1 MTMFENKNKAIAN
14 DSTNV
19 MLPISEIVLKHLNE
33 KSITPQLNAPVSKA
47 E

>member
-19 MLPISEIVLKHLNE
+19 MLPISEILLKHLNVAS
-33 KSITPQLNAPVSKA
+33 KFNAAANKA
-47 E
+47 ESSQ